1 MKTSAPIPPIELEII
16 HNALTA
22 AAAEM
27 DVTVWRT
34 SRSTIVR
41 ELLDYSTAIFDREG
55 QCVAQ
60 AARIPLHLNSM
71 SYFLTEILARHI
83 PPERWQAD
91 DTVISNDPYCGGQH
105 LPDIVAFKAVFLDGQ
120 RIGFVGTLCHHL
132 DVGGSSPGSY
142 GSSATEI
149 FQEGLRIPPLKLSE
163 QGNFNEAVRALILQ
177 NVRQPEI
184 LWDDLQ
190 SQLASLQIGAAS
202 IERLAI
208 KVGER
213 RFERALRQLLD
224 TSEAGMRTVIG
235 RIPDG
240 TYEFEDSIDDD
251 GITDRPIRIHGKVI
265 VAGDEMTVDL
275 SGCGPQAIGP
285 SNATLAS
292 TCSTVFYVL
301 MASADMPIA
310 SNAGCYR
317 PVRIIAPEGLCV
329 NAAYPAPVV
338 HRIAIAHRLA
348 TVLFGALHQAIP
360 ERMPAAYYA
369 VSYVVA
375 FQTIDPRLGRK
386 VLVEIEIGGCGAL
399 PNCDGASAHSFGMHN
414 NSNIPIEMIE
424 SDMPL
429 TFLGYGL
436 LADSGGPGRYRG
448 GLGLWRE
455 WRIDSPAAQLS
466 TNLDRFKFP
475 PFGLAGGEAAA
486 ASALYLIRDGRRDA
500 LSSKVT
506 NLMLRKGDIIRLET
520 SGGGGFG
527 EPTMRNRE
535 QVEHDMRLGYVS
547 PEGAAFSYG
556 RGAPEPCNESSPPGS

>member
-1 MKTSAPIPPIELEII
+1 MKTSALIPPIELEII

-27 DVTVWRT
+27 DVTIWRT

-41 ELLDYSTAIFDREG
+41 ELLDYSTAIFDRDG
-55 QCVAQ
+55 WNVAQ
-60 AARIPLHLNSM
+60 AARIPIHLNSM
-71 SYFLTEILARHI
+71 SYFLTEILVRHI
-83 PPERWQAD
+83 PPDRWNAD
-91 DTVISNDPYCGGQH
+91 DIVISNDPYCGGQH
-105 LPDIVAFKAVFLDGQ
+105 LPDIVAFKAVFLDGR
-120 RIGFVGTLCHHL
+120 RIGFVGTVCHHL

-142 GSSATEI
+142 GSSAIEI
-149 FQEGLRIPPLKLSE
+149 FQEGLRIPPLKLFE
-163 QGNFNEAVRALILQ
+163 HGKLNEAVRAIILQ

-184 LWDDLQ
+184 LWGDLQ

-202 IERLAI
+202 IERLAA
-208 KVGER
+208 KVGEE
-213 RFERALRQLLD
+213 RFERALQQLLD
-224 TSEAGMRTVIG
+224 TSEAGMRSVIE

-240 TYEFEDSIDDD
+240 TYQFEDSIDDD
-251 GITDRPIRIHGKVI
+251 GITDTPIRIHAKVM
-265 VAGDEMTVDL
+265 VVGDEMTVDL
-275 SGCGPQAIGP
+275 SECGPQAMGP

-292 TCSTVFYVL
+292 TCSAVFYAL
-301 MASADMPIA
+301 MASADAPIA

-317 PVRIIAPEGLCV
+317 PVKIIAPEGLCV

-360 ERMPAAYYA
+360 QRMPAAYYA

-375 FQTIDPRLGRK
+375 FQTVDPKIGRK

-399 PNCDGASAHSFGMHN
+399 PYSDGASAHSFGMHN

-424 SDMPL
+424 SGMSL

-436 LADSGGPGRYRG
+436 LTDSGGPGQQRG

-455 WRIDSPAAQLS
+455 WRIDSAIAQLS
-466 TNLDRFKFP
+466 TNLDRFKFR
-475 PFGLAGGEAAA
+475 PFGLAGGGAGA
-486 ASALYLIRDGRRDA
+486 ASALHLIRDGRREA
-500 LSSKVT
+500 LPSKFT
-506 NLMLRKGDIIRLET
+506 NVILRKGDIVRLET

-527 EPTMRNRE
+527 EPKMRAGE
-535 QVEHDMRLGYVS
+535 QVERDVRLGYVS
-547 PEGAAFSYG
+547 AEAAASSYG
-556 RGAPEPCNESSPPGS
+556 QRRAGTA

>member
-1 MKTSAPIPPIELEII
+1 MTTIPPIELEII

-41 ELLDYSTAIFDREG
+41 ELLDYSTAVFDREG
-55 QCVAQ
+55 RNVAQ
-60 AARIPLHLNSM
+60 AARIPMHLNSM
-71 SYFLTEILARHI
+71 GYFLGEMLVRHV
-83 PPERWQAD
+83 PPEQWQAD
-91 DTVISNDPYCGGQH
+91 DVVISNDPYCGGQH
-105 LPDIVAFKAVFLDGQ
+105 LPDVVAFKAVFLDGR

-149 FQEGLRIPPLKLSE
+149 FQEGLRIPPLKLFE
-163 QGNFNEAVRALILQ
+163 HGKLNEAVRALILQ

-184 LWDDLQ
+184 LWGDLQ
-190 SQLASLQIGAAS
+190 SQIASLQVGAAS
-202 IERLAI
+202 IERLAT
-208 KVGER
+208 KVGEG

-224 TSEAGMRTVIG
+224 TSEAGMRAVIR
-235 RIPDG
+235 RIPAG
-240 TYEFEDSIDDD
+240 TYEFEDDIDDD
-251 GITDRPIRIHGKVI
+251 GVTDKPIRIHAEVT

-275 SGCGPQAIGP
+275 SGCGPQAVGP

-292 TCSTVFYVL
+292 TCSAVFYAL
-301 MASADMPIA
+301 MASADVPIA
-310 SNAGCYR
+310 PNAGCYR
-317 PVRIIAPEGLCV
+317 PIRIIAPEGLCV

-360 ERMPAAYYA
+360 DRMPAAYYA

-375 FQTIDPRLGRK
+375 FQTIDPKLGRK

-399 PNCDGASAHSFGMHN
+399 PYCDGASAQSFGMHN

-455 WRIDSPAAQLS
+455 WRIDSAVAQLS
-466 TNLDRFKFP
+466 TNLDRFKFR
-475 PFGLAGGEAAA
+475 PFGLAGGGPGA
-486 ASALYLIRDGRRDA
+486 ASALYLIRDGRREA
-500 LSSKVT
+500 LTSKVT

-527 EPTMRNRE
+527 EPTMRIGE
-535 QVEHDMRLGYVS
+535 QVERDVRLGYVS
-547 PEGAAFSYG
+547 PDGAASSYG
-556 RGAPEPCNESSPPGS
+556 RRRVGTV